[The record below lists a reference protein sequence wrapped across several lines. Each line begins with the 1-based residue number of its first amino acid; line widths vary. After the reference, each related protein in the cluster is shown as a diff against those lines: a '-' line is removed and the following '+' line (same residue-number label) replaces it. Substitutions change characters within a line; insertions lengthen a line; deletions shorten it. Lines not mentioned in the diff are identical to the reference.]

1 VGDGFDLGLH
11 RVEVFDDAALF
22 VEGGNKK
29 TWSVSSKSNNALS
42 PMGCGLPL
50 DLVTMMYL
58 LLVDISQHLSGKLCD
73 RPGLP

>member
-11 RVEVFDDAALF
+11 GVEAFDDAALL
-22 VEGGNKK
+22 VEGDNKK

-50 DLVTMMYL
+50 DLVTMYL